1 MAYLKM
7 NHRDSA
13 PHTPRLILLG
23 PTGCGKSVQAE
34 LLASKYGLVN
44 GKLTQK
50 VYEQTHLIYY
60 PSLSCARRL
69 FFALKIVVCRGRSS
83 SCHVNLLL
91 FMRLGWQVHVSF
103 QFSKYFDF
111 ISDTFKT
118 LSVIKVAKVKSRKK
132 KPISFFFFVK
142 SKKQIVLCN
151 RSAKEVSVEW

>member
-50 VYEQTHLIYY
+50 VYEQTYLIYG
-60 PSLSCARRL
+60 PFVHTPL
-69 FFALKIVVCRGRSS
+69 FALKIVVP
-83 SCHVNLLL
+83 
-91 FMRLGWQVHVSF
+91 RLSIFKLPCKTPFGCEIGLASAR
-103 QFSKYFDF
+103 QFSVF
-111 ISDTFKT
+111 
-118 LSVIKVAKVKSRKK
+118 
-132 KPISFFFFVK
+132 
-142 SKKQIVLCN
+142 
-151 RSAKEVSVEW
+151 

>member
-1 MAYLKM
+1 M

-44 GKLTQK
+44 GKLFMSKHEIFNLWPFIMLCT
-50 VYEQTHLIYY
+50 TPL
-60 PSLSCARRL
+60 
-69 FFALKIVVCRGRSS
+69 FALKIVVRRGRSS
-83 SCHVNLLL
+83 SCHVKLLL
-91 FMRLGWQVHVSF
+91 VVRLGSQVHVSF

-118 LSVIKVAKVKSRKK
+118 LSV
-132 KPISFFFFVK
+132 
-142 SKKQIVLCN
+142 
-151 RSAKEVSVEW
+151 